1 MTKTR
6 TSLATAMFVTAT
18 TVASL
23 LATFS
28 HALAQAWP
36 TKPIRVVIPFGAG
49 SAVDVIPRIV
59 LDQMGMQLGQPIVVE
74 NRTGAGGTIGMAQ
87 VAKADPDGYTLL
99 INSSAHTIV
108 PSVYKSLSFDV
119 AKDLAAVVPL
129 GNIPNVLITAP
140 SKGYKTVADLV
151 AAAKAKPDTF
161 NFATAG
167 VGTATHM
174 SAERFRLSAGFEARH
189 VPFKGGAEAMTET
202 IAGRVDY
209 YFCPIATALPQI
221 AEGRVLGLV
230 VSPPA
235 RASGLPNVP
244 TTLEA
249 GYPDSD
255 YMFWVGM
262 FAPAKTPRAVIDRLH
277 GEAVK
282 AMSVAG
288 VREKL
293 GKNGV
298 EPLAMTPSELDRFVA
313 REIGANAMLAGK
325 LNLKPN

>member
-1 MTKTR
+1 MKLRITLAAAMTM
-6 TSLATAMFVTAT
+6 SAALTASCIEAE
-18 TVASL
+18 
-23 LATFS
+23 
-28 HALAQAWP
+28 AQAWP

-59 LDQMGMQLGQPIVVE
+59 LDQMSAQLGQPIVVE

-108 PSVYKSLSFDV
+108 PSVYKTLSFDV
-119 AKDLAAVVPL
+119 AKDLAGVVPL

-151 AAAKAKPDTF
+151 AAAKAKPDSF

-277 GEAVK
+277 AEAVK
-282 AMSVAG
+282 SMNMAG
-288 VREKL
+288 VKAKL
-293 GKNGV
+293 ATNGV
-298 EPLAMTPSELDRFVA
+298 EPLSMTPSELDRFVA
-313 REIGANAMLAGK
+313 REIGANATLVGK

>member
-1 MTKTR
+1 MHMGN
-6 TSLATAMFVTAT
+6 AI
-18 TVASL
+18 VAG
-23 LATFS
+23 AAVVVQVIAAC
-28 HALAQAWP
+28 ALAHAQSWP
-36 TKPIRVVIPFGAG
+36 AKPIRVVIPFGAG
-49 SAVDVIPRIV
+49 SAVDVFPRIV
-59 LDQMGMQLGQPIVVE
+59 LDQMGTQLGQPIVVE

-87 VAKADPDGYTLL
+87 VARADPDGYTLL

-119 AKDLAAVVPL
+119 AKDLAGVVPL
-129 GNIPNVLITAP
+129 GNLPNVLITAP

-151 AAAKAKPDTF
+151 AAAKAKPDSF

-230 VSPPA
+230 VSPPV

-277 GEAVK
+277 QEAVK
-282 AMSVAG
+282 AMNVTG
-288 VREKL
+288 VKEKL

-298 EPLAMTPSELDRFVA
+298 EPLSMTPAELDQFVA
-313 REIGANAMLAGK
+313 REIVQNATLVAK

>member
-1 MTKTR
+1 MSIRIKLAAAVVIAAHVVVTG
-6 TSLATAMFVTAT
+6 TS
-18 TVASL
+18 
-23 LATFS
+23 
-28 HALAQAWP
+28 AQAQGWP
-36 TKPIRVVIPFGAG
+36 TKPIRVVVPFGAG

-59 LDQMGMQLGQPIVVE
+59 LEQMGAQLGQPVIVE
-74 NRTGAGGTIGMAQ
+74 NRAGAGGTLGMAQ
-87 VAKADPDGYTLL
+87 VAKAEPDGYTLL

-119 AKDLAAVVPL
+119 RKDLAGVVPL
-129 GNIPNVLITAP
+129 GNIPNVLISAP
-140 SKGYKTVADLV
+140 SKGFKTVADLV
-151 AAAKAKPDTF
+151 AAAKAKPGSF

-174 SAERFRLSAGFEARH
+174 SAERFRLSAGFDARH

-221 AEGRVLGLV
+221 AAGRVVGLV
-230 VSPPA
+230 VSPPT
-235 RASGLPNVP
+235 RASGLPQVR

-249 GYPDSD
+249 GYSDSD

-262 FAPAKTPRAVIDRLH
+262 FAPARTPRAVIDRLH
-277 GEAVK
+277 QEAVK

-288 VREKL
+288 VKEKL

-298 EPLAMTPSELDRFVA
+298 EPLSMTPAQLDSFVE
-313 REIGANAMLAGK
+313 REIGANAKLVAR

>member
-1 MTKTR
+1 MKDR
-6 TSLATAMFVTAT
+6 SSLAAVMALTAT
-18 TVASL
+18 LTGTL
-23 LATFS
+23 IATG
-28 HALAQAWP
+28 ADAIAQTWP

-49 SAVDVIPRIV
+49 SAVDVVPRIV
-59 LDQMGMQLGQPIVVE
+59 LDQMGSQLGQPIIVE
-74 NRTGAGGTIGMAQ
+74 NRTGAGGTLGMAQ

-119 AKDLAAVVPL
+119 VKDLAGVVPL

-140 SKGYKTVADLV
+140 SKGYRTVADLV
-151 AAAKAKPDTF
+151 AAAKAKPDSF

-221 AEGRVLGLV
+221 ADGRVLGLV

-235 RASGLPNVP
+235 RASGLPDVR

-249 GYPDSD
+249 GYPDGD

-262 FAPAKTPRAVIDRLH
+262 FAPAKTPHAVIERLH
-277 GEAVK
+277 QEAVK
-282 AMSVAG
+282 AMSSAG
-288 VREKL
+288 VKEKL

-298 EPLAMTPSELDRFVA
+298 EPLSMTPSQLDRFVA
-313 REIGANAMLAGK
+313 REIGANASLVAR

>member
-1 MTKTR
+1 MTKIR
-6 TSLATAMFVTAT
+6 TSLATAMIVTGIM
-18 TVASL
+18 VASL
-23 LATFS
+23 LATCA
-28 HALAQAWP
+28 HAFAQAWP

-87 VAKADPDGYTLL
+87 VARADADGYTLL

-119 AKDLAAVVPL
+119 AKDLAGVVPL

-151 AAAKAKPDTF
+151 AAAKAKPDTL

-230 VSPPA
+230 VSPPV

-249 GYPDSD
+249 GYNDSD

-262 FAPAKTPRAVIDRLH
+262 FAPTKTPRAVIDRLH
-277 GEAVK
+277 SEAVK

-288 VREKL
+288 VKEKL

-313 REIGANAMLAGK
+313 REIGANATLVGK